1 MTGEKK
7 MNKQRLLLTALLII
21 LLIWTAG
28 CVDQGKQGTGVDVP
42 ISAPTGA
49 GVLDSAS
56 PHNTLAAG
64 RGIVVTGEGKMQVT
78 PDQAVLTVGVVTT
91 GGSSQEAMAE
101 NSAAMNRVISALKR
115 AGVGEK
121 DIQTQSVNVWPEFDY
136 SRKSEEGGL
145 PKIIGYRAENRVTVT
160 IRDVEN
166 TGAVVDTAVDAGA
179 NQLYGLSFTVSD
191 ETGKALRTKV
201 LQMAVSDAGEKAQ
214 AIASA
219 LGADKINPVSVVE
232 GGGYTPPIYRYDVAA
247 LEKGAAQTPI
257 SPGETEVSASV
268 TVTYDFE

>member
-1 MTGEKK
+1 
-7 MNKQRLLLTALLII
+7 MNNRRLLLTI
-21 LLIWTAG
+21 LLIAFLIWSAG
-28 CVDQGKQGTGVDVP
+28 CVESEGQGLSGDVN
-42 ISAPTGA
+42 ISAPTDA
-49 GVLDSAS
+49 GVLDAVSS
-56 PHNTLAAG
+56 HHTLAAG
-64 RGIVVTGEGKMQVT
+64 RGIVVTGEGKMRVT

-179 NQLYGLSFTVSD
+179 NQLYGL
-191 ETGKALRTKV
+191 
-201 LQMAVSDAGEKAQ
+201 
-214 AIASA
+214 
-219 LGADKINPVSVVE
+219 KIGRAHV
-232 GGGYTPPIYRYDVAA
+232 
-247 LEKGAAQTPI
+247 
-257 SPGETEVSASV
+257 
-268 TVTYDFE
+268 